1 MQDLFD
7 TLQFKDDFI
16 EETGEIIENL
26 DKELLK
32 LENNKN
38 DTELLNSIFRSVHTL
53 KGSAAFLNFVNIK
66 ELAHKLESIFDKL
79 RNEKIEVDS
88 DLMDIVFE
96 GYDYLKMMF
105 EKVIEENNDEINVEQ
120 LMEKIENIGKSKEKT
135 TSDDNTVEK
144 EKSKKDK
151 SKKSKQTKENNENE
165 EKTLDVEE
173 EKSEILIKDEAKTI
187 EQSEEQELNDDK
199 EVSGKS
205 ETQLKKKGK
214 DISKINKTTSIR
226 VDTRRV
232 DNLMNLVSELVTGRN
247 RIVQVGKQFKS
258 EELNESLNFIEKL
271 VSDLQS
277 SVMKI
282 RMVPLEKV
290 FSRFPRIV
298 RDIKKSLGKKI
309 DFEISGQE
317 TELDRV
323 VSDEIYDPLMHMI
336 RNAVD
341 HGIEMP
347 EEREANG
354 KDRKGKIELTARQ
367 EDNFVYIEIIDDGKG
382 IDADIIAKKAVEK
395 ELIEPGDIEKLSE
408 YDIIN
413 LIFKPGFSTA
423 ETLSDVSGRGVG
435 MDVVKSSIEKL
446 GGIVDIITEKGKGS
460 KFRIRLPLT
469 LAIMHVLIIEVSD
482 RKYAIPLNSVVETIR
497 IDKSDIQ
504 TISGEELVFLRGK
517 TLPIVYLS
525 SVFDVEEYEKESE
538 KLNVVVLGLGNNKVG
553 LVIDDVFGKQEIVIK
568 PLGKYLGKV
577 KGVSGTT
584 LLGDGNIIMI
594 IDSNLIVSEGKSLS
608 NKNSKVLKKK
618 EIKTKTKILY
628 VEDSKSMRNISKR
641 ILENNGYIV
650 DLAKDGIEG
659 IEKIKKK

>member
-1 MQDLFD
+1 LSSFSGFGGGGGGAAHTKKKNSPKAQKAATKKKKEKIKKENAEKKEIEAFEAESIVENDDDENLEVKEEKREAITKQDRSEID
-7 TLQFKDDFI
+7 KHK
-16 EETGEIIENL
+16 TGE
-26 DKELLK
+26 K
-32 LENNKN
+32 NKKIR
-38 DTELLNSIFRSVHTL
+38 E
-53 KGSAAFLNFVNIK
+53 IK
-66 ELAHKLESIFDKL
+66 TK
-79 RNEKIEVDS
+79 N
-88 DLMDIVFE
+88 
-96 GYDYLKMMF
+96 
-105 EKVIEENNDEINVEQ
+105 
-120 LMEKIENIGKSKEKT
+120 
-135 TSDDNTVEK
+135 
-144 EKSKKDK
+144 
-151 SKKSKQTKENNENE
+151 QTM
-165 EKTLDVEE
+165 
-173 EKSEILIKDEAKTI
+173 
-187 EQSEEQELNDDK
+187 
-199 EVSGKS
+199 
-205 ETQLKKKGK
+205 
-214 DISKINKTTSIR
+214 SIR

-258 EELNESLNFIEKL
+258 EELNESLSFIEKL

-298 RDIKKSLGKKI
+298 RDLKKTLGKEIK
-309 DFEISGQE
+309 FEITGQE

-347 EEREANG
+347 DVREVAG
-354 KDRKGKIELTARQ
+354 KSREGKIELTARQ

-382 IDADIIAKKAVEK
+382 IDYEVIARKAIEN
-395 ELIEPGDIEKLSE
+395 ELLSEEEIEKLSE

-423 ETLSDVSGRGVG
+423 KTLSEISGRGVG

-460 KFRIRLPLT
+460 RFRIRLPLT

-497 IDKSDIQ
+497 IDKSEIQ

-553 LVIDDVFGKQEIVIK
+553 LVIDDMFGKQEIVIK

-577 KGVSGTT
+577 KGISGTT

-594 IDSNLIVSEGKSLS
+594 IDSNLIVSEGRSLS
-608 NKNSKVLKKK
+608 NSTNKVLKKK
-618 EIKTKTKILY
+618 KLKVGNKILY
-628 VEDSKSMRNISKR
+628 VEDSKNMQKIGKR

-650 DLAKDGIEG
+650 ELANDGIEG
-659 IEKIKKK
+659 IEKIQKTKYNLVITDYNMPNMDGYEFLSKMRKIKSYEEVPVVLISSEWIDISDSKWRELDVVDYIKKPFEEKKIVSLINNIFKEG